1 MVCRGTRSIGLTER
15 ESSLLLLLFKG
26 RGKAVSRNQILREVW
41 NDEQGVSSNVEEVYI
56 GLIYTIRGRDY
67 RLNNDVLFLMSS

>member
-1 MVCRGTRSIGLTER
+1 
-15 ESSLLLLLFKG
+15 
-26 RGKAVSRNQILREVW
+26 VSRNQILREVW

>member
-1 MVCRGTRSIGLTER
+1 M
-15 ESSLLLLLFKG
+15 
-26 RGKAVSRNQILREVW
+26 N
-41 NDEQGVSSNVEEVYI
+41 EQGVSSNVEVYI